1 MTYTTAYAPVQTQA
15 YAPVQSVASYVPEQV
30 KQLKPWTIEQLV
42 FTIINSEID
51 KFKRAGQI
59 VDAKATRDT
68 YQQYYTGWNRE
79 QIMQAAFNLVEIY
92 DHQTRQWR
100 LVQNEQ
106 ELRTKQK
113 QCSRKFHYWNKQI
126 AR

>member
-1 MTYTTAYAPVQTQA
+1 MTYTTYAPVQTQA
-15 YAPVQSVASYVPEQV
+15 YAPVQSVASYVLEQV
-30 KQLKPWTIEQLV
+30 KEPKPLTIEQLV

-51 KFKRAGQI
+51 KFKRAGQN
-59 VDAKATRDT
+59 VDAKSTRLT

-79 QIMQAAFNLVEIY
+79 QIIQAAFNLVEIY

-106 ELRTKQK
+106 ELRSKQK
-113 QCSRKFHYWNKQI
+113 QYSRKFHYWNKQN